1 MQITV
6 DSAHGN
12 EARPDA
18 RCAWSREVLRG
29 EVRGSRSK
37 EVDDLDD
44 KEVLQWARAVGK
56 AERKPSSI
64 VNSNAEQDCGRRC
77 VRCLGPLDPMRWLRM
92 TKTGSVP
99 GSPPFQLSSAQNR
112 AVLTVARA
120 SPATVL
126 HNVKHWQLLSRREI
140 GTYSLEVPDR
150 RRIIPTTSGSKASG
164 QTRVEGV
171 MANEQQ

>member
-1 MQITV
+1 MLGAT
-6 DSAHGN
+6 
-12 EARPDA
+12 
-18 RCAWSREVLRG
+18 
-29 EVRGSRSK
+29 GSNAM
-37 EVDDLDD
+37 VADD
-44 KEVLQWARAVGK
+44 KDGLRAP
-56 AERKPSSI
+56 A
-64 VNSNAEQDCGRRC
+64 
-77 VRCLGPLDPMRWLRM
+77 
-92 TKTGSVP
+92 
-99 GSPPFQLSSAQNR
+99 SPPFQLSSAQNR

-126 HNVKHWQLLSRREI
+126 HNVKHWQLLSRRDI